1 MSTQDVKIILTDA
14 VELLLE
20 LGHVLAFSDPEIVIS
35 VIGLVHTVVWSS
47 SANG

>member
-1 MSTQDVKIILTDA
+1 MYKKDVKIILTNA

-35 VIGLVHTVVWSS
+35 EIRLVQTVVRGSC
-47 SANG
+47 ANG

>member
-20 LGHVLAFSDPEIVIS
+20 LGHVLALSDPKIVIGE
-35 VIGLVHTVVWSS
+35 IRLVQTVVRGSC
-47 SANG
+47 ANG